1 MANTKFIPSTLL
13 RAGLHLSF
21 FIFLLAA
28 CAPTPQAAPSPIV
41 TRTADAATATPAAA
55 SVPVSA
61 LGVEAESLRGVTVMA
76 WHPWFGVEAAL
87 FETQAA
93 DFNTTNEWGITV
105 LSAGQ
110 SNYAELF
117 NNVTA
122 SLAAPD
128 KPNLVIGLPEQ
139 ALFWDERAGVV
150 DLTPYMADPIWGMSP
165 DDIADFPPVFWKQ
178 DQAGERRLGMPAERT
193 TRMMFYNQTWARE
206 LGFSGPPATDEQ
218 FRKQA
223 CAANASFRANE
234 DVTDDAFGGWLVDT
248 DPMTAMSWMLAFGG
262 GPLDGDGYRFLAP
275 KNLAAFQF
283 VETLSESGCA
293 FQLTETNPSDF
304 AKRRAT
310 DFATRRALFVTGGLE
325 DLAAQSRALLT
336 LSSADEWTVIPF
348 PGTGGETM
356 AVYGSSFIVMPST
369 DAGQLATWL
378 FVRWMLSTD
387 TQARWVQTTGMFPL
401 RTSTL
406 NLVADYAAAHP
417 QWVEAVKLLPRAQG
431 TPPLASWRLIRL
443 VLGDGFDFMFRVDEQ
458 AAVILADMDTAVQ
471 DLVK

>member
-1 MANTKFIPSTLL
+1 MDKSLRLLPSTFRVLRSAFCLL
-13 RAGLHLSF
+13 LFLS
-21 FIFLLAA
+21 A
-28 CAPTPQAAPSPIV
+28 CAPTPQAAPSPTV
-41 TRTADAATATPAAA
+41 TRAADAATATPAAT
-55 SVPVSA
+55 SVPVST

-76 WHPWFGVEAAL
+76 WHPWFGVEASL

-93 DFNTTNEWGITV
+93 DFNAANEWGITV
-105 LSAGQ
+105 LTAGQ

-139 ALFWDERAGVV
+139 ALFWDERAGVA
-150 DLTPYMADPIWGMSP
+150 DLSPYVNDPVWGMSP
-165 DDIADFPPVFWKQ
+165 DDIADFPPVFWEQ
-178 DQAGERRLGMPAERT
+178 DQAGEKRLGMPAERT

-206 LGFSGPPATDEQ
+206 LGFSAPPATAEE

-223 CAANASFRANE
+223 CAANASFRANA
-234 DVTDDAFGGWLVDT
+234 DLADDAFGGWLVDT
-248 DPMTAMSWMLAFGG
+248 DPMTAMSWMLAFDG
-262 GPLDGDGYRFLAP
+262 GPLEGEGYRFHTPA
-275 KNLAAFQF
+275 NNAAFRF
-283 VETLSESGCA
+283 VKTLSEAGCA
-293 FQLTETNPSDF
+293 FQLTETNPTDF
-304 AKRRAT
+304 ATRRAT

-325 DLAAQSRALLT
+325 DLAAQSRAFLT
-336 LSSADEWTVIPF
+336 LPSADEWTLIPF

-378 FVRWMLSTD
+378 FVRWMLSTEN
-387 TQARWVQTTGMFPL
+387 QARWVQTTGMFPL
-401 RTSTL
+401 RASTL

-431 TPPLASWRLIRL
+431 TPPLASWRQIRP
-443 VLGDGFDFMFRVDEQ
+443 VLGDGFDFMFRGNEQ
-458 AAVILADMDTAVQ
+458 AMVILAQMDTAVQ
-471 DLVK
+471 DLMK